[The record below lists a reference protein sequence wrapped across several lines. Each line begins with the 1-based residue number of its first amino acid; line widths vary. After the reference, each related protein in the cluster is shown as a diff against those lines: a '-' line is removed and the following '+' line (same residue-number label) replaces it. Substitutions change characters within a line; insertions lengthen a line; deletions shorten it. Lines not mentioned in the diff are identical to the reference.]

1 MISTETQTQPS
12 GWIVAASAAAAAT
25 IFICDLLAPVGY
37 AVWLLYALPLW
48 LTSLAP
54 GIRGIPIA
62 IGVVLGLLW
71 GEVAL
76 SPGKMTALVISNRAL
91 ASVLLCV
98 IGWLVF
104 NRKRL
109 AEQREAAQ
117 AALRL
122 SEERF
127 RALVQ
132 ASSDVVYRISSD
144 WTEMRHLVGR
154 DFIADT
160 LEPSQTWLQK
170 YIPPRD
176 QKHLMATINE
186 AIRLKSV
193 FELEHRVLRT
203 DGTLGWTFSRAI
215 PILDAAG
222 KITEWFGMASD
233 VTARK
238 QAEESVRASE
248 ERLQLAMEIGQMA
261 AWDWNISENTVT
273 YSPTLGPLF
282 GLIAGTQRNTYE
294 EFMQAVYPDDRERI
308 NRAITLSLET
318 GRLFSEEYRMVW
330 PDGTVRWLSDRGR
343 VYQDQTGKPA
353 RMIGILLDITLRKEA
368 EEAMRDWTTK
378 LEQRVKERTTELTQA
393 NERFDWVAR
402 ATNDGVW
409 DWDLVNDTVYF
420 SPRWKVMHGFQESD
434 GPELMKEW
442 QLRIHPEERQ
452 SVVASLER
460 YLRGEQGDFW
470 EKEYRIQRK
479 HGDYFWVLDR
489 SIAIRDEQ
497 RRAVRMVGADTDIS
511 WRKGIEQAL
520 RLREQQFHMLA
531 DNVPALFS
539 YIDLDRRYQ
548 FLNKRYEELFD
559 RGDDELRGMSVED
572 LLGSEGYAKVRP
584 FLDQA
589 LVGQSVSFE
598 YTLKFPGNGTKHLVG
613 QYVPD
618 RNDQGQVVGVFV
630 LMTDV
635 TALKTTEGLLR
646 EREAQLR
653 ELGTRL
659 LQAQEEERRRISRDL
674 HDDVM
679 QRMGALTLELYGLA
693 SSTSLQDVTLQ
704 SQLTS
709 CGASAEQL
717 TTDLQRIAHQLHPSA
732 LEFGGLETAVRD
744 HVNEFATRTGISAEL
759 MTHKVPK
766 NIPLDQATCLYRVL
780 QEGLQNVQKHAE
792 ATTVLVRLL
801 RTGRGVGLCIHDDG
815 RGIENSDGAARRRG
829 LGLTSMA
836 ERVGML
842 NGTFRILANQN
853 GGTELHAWVPLQTK
867 KTAMA
872 CESSRAHDGKRR
884 Q

>member
-1 MISTETQTQPS
+1 MVSAETQTQPS
-12 GWIVAASAAAAAT
+12 GWIVAAAAAAAAT

-37 AVWLLYALPLW
+37 AVWLLYVLPLW

-62 IGVVLGLLW
+62 ISVVLGLLW

-170 YIPPRD
+170 YIPPGD

-203 DGTLGWTFSRAI
+203 DGTLGWTFLRAI

-222 KITEWFGMASD
+222 EITEWFGMASD

-238 QAEESVRASE
+238 QAEETVRASD

-282 GLIAGTQRNTYE
+282 GLPAGTRHNTYE
-294 EFMQAVYPDDRERI
+294 EFIHAIYPDDRERI

-318 GRLFSEEYRMVW
+318 GRLFSEEYRTVW
-330 PDGTVRWLSDRGR
+330 PNGTVRWLSDRGR
-343 VYQDQTGKPA
+343 VYRDQTGKPA
-353 RMIGILLDITLRKEA
+353 RMIGILLDITLRREA

-409 DWDLVNDTVYF
+409 DWDLVHDTVYF
-420 SPRWKVMHGFQESD
+420 SPRWKVMHGFQESE
-434 GPELMKEW
+434 GPELTKEW
-442 QLRIHPEERQ
+442 QTRIHPEERP

-470 EKEYRIQRK
+470 EEEYRIQRK
-479 HGDYFWVLDR
+479 DGDYFWVLDR

-497 RRAVRMVGADTDIS
+497 GRAVRMVGADTDIS

-520 RLREQQFHMLA
+520 RLREQQFHTLA

-539 YIDLDRRYQ
+539 YVDLDRRYQ

-572 LLGSEGYAKVRP
+572 LLGSEGYAQVRP

-598 YTLKFPGNGTKHLVG
+598 YTLKLPGNGTRHLVS

-693 SSTSLQDVTLQ
+693 SSISSQDVRLQ

-744 HVNEFATRTGISAEL
+744 HVNEFAARTGISAEL

-766 NIPLDQATCLYRVL
+766 DIPLDQATCLYRVL

-842 NGTFRILANQN
+842 NGTFRILTNQN
-853 GGTELHAWVPLQTK
+853 GGTELHAWVPLELK
-867 KTAMA
+867 KMAMV
-872 CESSRAHDGKRR
+872 CES
-884 Q
+884 